1 MNREDNEERRNCQ
14 RMLEKVLTGVVSRL
28 VPYMNVSVKMKMIG
42 REHYTIAVSRQTTLH
57 EYGDIGVQPPEG
69 EKYDYLDIAISKTL
83 LNNPDIG
90 GIVGKLI
97 DDIEVKMEHLRQKD

>member
-28 VPYMNVSVKMKMIG
+28 VPYMNVNVKMKMTG
-42 REHYTIAVSRQTTLH
+42 RDNYTISLSRQTTLH
-57 EYGDIGVQPPEG
+57 EYGDIGVQAPED
-69 EKYDYLDIAISKTL
+69 EKYDYLDIAINKTL

-90 GIVGKLI
+90 SIVGNLI
-97 DDIEVKMEHLRQKD
+97 DDVEVKMEHLRQKD

>member
-28 VPYMNVSVKMKMIG
+28 VPYMNVNVSMKMIG
-42 REHYTIAVSRQTTLH
+42 REHYTIALSRQTTLH

-69 EKYDYLDIAISKTL
+69 EKHDYLDIAISKTL

-90 GIVGKLI
+90 GIVSDMI
-97 DDIEVKMEHLRQKD
+97 DDVEVKMEHLRQKD

>member
-14 RMLEKVLTGVVSRL
+14 RMLEKVLTGVISRL
-28 VPYMNVSVKMKMIG
+28 VPYVNVNVNVKMIG
-42 REHYTIAVSRQTTLH
+42 RDNYTISLSRQTTLH
-57 EYGDIGVQPPEG
+57 EYGDIGIQPPED
-69 EKYDYLDIAISKTL
+69 EKYDYLDIAINRTL

-90 GIVGKLI
+90 RIVGHLI